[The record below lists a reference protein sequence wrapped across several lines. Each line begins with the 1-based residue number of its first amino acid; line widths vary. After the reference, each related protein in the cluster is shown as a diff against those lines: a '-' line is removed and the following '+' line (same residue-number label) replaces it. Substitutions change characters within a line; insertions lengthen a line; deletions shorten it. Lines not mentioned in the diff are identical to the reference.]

1 MIAYKEFDTENMA
14 IVAISDLE
22 SRGFRCIGGHK
33 NANGKWAFYHE
44 AHGHSK
50 ILKVM
55 NRRQDDRK
63 ITFDEF
69 TKYCDKME
77 A

>member
-50 ILKVM
+50 ILKVKNIPM
-55 NRRQDDRK
+55 HLYNALLEETND
-63 ITFDEF
+63 
-69 TKYCDKME
+69 
-77 A
+77 

>member
-1 MIAYKEFDTENMA
+1 MTDIICNTPESIMA
-14 IVAISDLE
+14 
-22 SRGFRCIGGHK
+22 FRLLARRERVKRLID
-33 NANGKWAFYHE
+33 
-44 AHGHSK
+44 
-50 ILKVM
+50 M